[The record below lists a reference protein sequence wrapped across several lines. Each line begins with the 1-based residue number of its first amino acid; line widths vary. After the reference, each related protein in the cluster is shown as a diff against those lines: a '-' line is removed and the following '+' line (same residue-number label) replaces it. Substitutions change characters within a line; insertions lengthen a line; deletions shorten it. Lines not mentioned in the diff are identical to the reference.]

1 MVNIVQVRNDAFFP
15 SPNSKAAGR
24 GDNKVLSSRTPTS
37 CNSFRIA
44 STSCIVLLLV
54 SGLVIS
60 LVSHFPRLYSR
71 SKSNNTKEM
80 EEAHVQELEKTDRKE
95 EEPNEE
101 ELKYTEPES
110 DKCSLISDV
119 SSSSS
124 KSRQSIRYNKKKIT
138 RSSTFSSSSTRSCP
152 LPTICEDEQVLVAF
166 DDDINECPIE
176 NMVPTP
182 PMVGN
187 DEDSYQFYK
196 YPTVNS
202 MLD

>member
-1 MVNIVQVRNDAFFP
+1 MVTIAQVRNDAFFP
-15 SPNSKAAGR
+15 SPSKAAAGR
-24 GDNKVLSSRTPTS
+24 GDNKFLISRTPTS
-37 CNSFRIA
+37 CNSFHIA
-44 STSCIVLLLV
+44 SIACIVLLLV

-71 SKSNNTKEM
+71 RKSNNSKEKG
-80 EEAHVQELEKTDRKE
+80 EAHVQELEKTDRKE

-110 DKCSLISDV
+110 DKFSLISDV
-119 SSSSS
+119 SSSCS
-124 KSRQSIRYNKKKIT
+124 KTRLSIRYNKKKIN

-166 DDDINECPIE
+166 DDDINECPRE
-176 NMVPTP
+176 NMAPIP

-196 YPTVNS
+196 YPTVN